1 MNGAPSGAPFYWES
15 GVSDES
21 RSEST
26 RAEELILEIYR
37 QRREFGDQGREAT
50 RVVMSA
56 SHYRTI
62 QRFHARLGE
71 VPEGSVDYID
81 RYRLFDLE
89 ICIERVE
96 RPVVE

>member
-1 MNGAPSGAPFYWES
+1 M
-15 GVSDES
+15 SDETTPQS
-21 RSEST
+21 AS
-26 RAEELILEIYR
+26 AEELILEVYR
-37 QRREFGDQGREAT
+37 QRQEASEQGREAT
-50 RVVMSA
+50 RVVMSL

-71 VPEGSVDYID
+71 VPEGSIDYID

>member
-1 MNGAPSGAPFYWES
+1 M
-15 GVSDES
+15 SDETTPQS
-21 RSEST
+21 A
-26 RAEELILEIYR
+26 RAEELILDVYR
-37 QRREFGDQGREAT
+37 QRREASEQGRETT
-50 RVVMSA
+50 RVVMSL

-71 VPEGSVDYID
+71 VPEGSTDYID